1 MSIID
6 LAIRAAETTNITDF
20 RAVLKRADS
29 LPDHEQDIFNDMLL
43 KIQWKQAQLG
53 QNSMAY
59 VVYLDALAKE
69 WR

>member
-1 MSIID
+1 MSIIT
-6 LAIRAAETTNITDF
+6 LAIKAAETNSVEDF
-20 RAVLKRADS
+20 RAVLKTADD
-29 LPDHEQDIFNDMLL
+29 LPEHEQALFNDMLL

-59 VVYLDALAKE
+59 VVYLDALVKA